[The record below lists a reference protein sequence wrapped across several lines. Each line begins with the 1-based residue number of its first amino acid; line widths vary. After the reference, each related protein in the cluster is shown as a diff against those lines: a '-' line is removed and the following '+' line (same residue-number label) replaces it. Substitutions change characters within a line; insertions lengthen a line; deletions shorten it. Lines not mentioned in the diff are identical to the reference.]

1 MLQSW
6 ITQLSAAALLVVC
19 VYALIAGSWRERF
32 GALIYMAAYALSLG
46 FGMISL
52 SSAAPYIPKYV
63 ASNYVAM
70 YMLVTDTLILQGLC
84 VVAWK
89 SPHAWPKWAI
99 LCQAVTIGL
108 HVAMLLGLGL
118 SNPVY
123 IALLTAL
130 GWLGLLA
137 LLIGTIAA
145 RQARHDSRRQRA
157 ALAASE

>member
-6 ITQLSAAALLVVC
+6 ITQLSALALLIVC
-19 VYALIAGSWRERF
+19 GYALIVGSWRERF
-32 GALIYMAAYALSLG
+32 GALIYIAAYALSLG

-52 SSAAPYIPKYV
+52 TSAAPFIPKYI

-70 YMLVTDTLILQGLC
+70 YMLVTDTLMLQGLC

-99 LCQAVTIGL
+99 LCQVITIIL
-108 HVAMLLGLGL
+108 HVAMLVGLDL
-118 SNPVY
+118 SQLVY
-123 IALLTAL
+123 LALVTAL
-130 GWLGLLA
+130 GWCGLLA
-137 LLIGTIAA
+137 LLLGTIAA
-145 RQARHDSRRQRA
+145 RQARERHA